1 MKKLSYLIMLMF
13 FSCDPVYAGDFTTSI
28 THDFQSREGK
38 TANENGKLSVN
49 YSTPKAWA
57 DGSIGYNK
65 SQGIKSETFLGAG
78 YKYRVSDTMDWSAGL
93 LWRHA
98 TEDACLGSVRVR
110 YRGRLVL
117 FYQPY
122 LSHSGYIVKANMA
135 ASSDVGLSLVY
146 GLEYRSSHRWLAS
159 RVGVKF

>member
-1 MKKLSYLIMLMF
+1 MKKLYYLTALLL
-13 FSCDPVYAGDFTTSI
+13 FSCGPVYAGDFTTSI

-49 YSTPKAWA
+49 YNTPKAWA

-65 SQGIKSETFLGAG
+65 LQGIKSETFLGAG
-78 YKYRVSDTMDWSAGL
+78 YKYRASDSIDWSAGL
-93 LWRHA
+93 LWKHD

-110 YRGRLVL
+110 YRKRFVL

-122 LSHSGYIVKANMA
+122 LSRSGYIVKANMA
-135 ASSDVGLSLVY
+135 APSDVGLSLVY